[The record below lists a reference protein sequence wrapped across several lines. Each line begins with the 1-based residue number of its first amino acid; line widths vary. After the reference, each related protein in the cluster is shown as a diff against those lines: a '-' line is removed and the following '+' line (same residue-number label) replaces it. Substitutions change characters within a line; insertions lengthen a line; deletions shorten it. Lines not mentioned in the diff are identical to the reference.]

1 MKKLNSEFKTA
12 FISEA
17 GAALT
22 NNDYFA
28 FVELDDYACYVIA
41 DGITDLA
48 QSESAQKAVE
58 SIILHFQE
66 GPSLSRRSLRACLQK
81 ANRDLL
87 QTSGREAL
95 KASVTVII
103 TDYEVMRYAS
113 AGNTRLRLY
122 RDGTLITKTQDMS
135 LSQDL
140 VEKDEITPNV
150 LSRHEERHN
159 LYTYLGQEKDFRPYI
174 SGKLKLMNGDIAVLY
189 TRGIWENLAEADIDD
204 IFAETADDPQEPLNN
219 TEDMLLSKQPSD
231 LDNYTMAAV
240 FINKI
245 FTDPNRLRRRKR
257 MIKIVITVLIVF
269 LIIGIIVYILYN
281 RHKDKV
287 DEMNLRTDSTVACI
301 QDNNY
306 IRAQEEVKKALQQ
319 AENLKDKEKIQ
330 QLGAYLRLIE
340 SVIAADNAY
349 QNQKFDDAYQDYQTA
364 LDRSRYADKLGETYI
379 NRRIDN
385 TEDNLTAADYINLG
399 DKFMEQGDFDQAEAY
414 YLQAKALAAKIHAA
428 DSKALA
434 QAALDKLYE
443 AKQKQKD
450 EQEKKNEQKLSD
462 DISDLISQGD
472 KLLQC
477 GDLDMAEQKYLAAL
491 SLAAANYNAD
501 GKKEA
506 MAALDN
512 LDQARGKTAAA
523 AQKEAEKHAA
533 EYTAA
538 AALAGQGDAAFANA
552 NYAGAAASYKVAL
565 AQYTA
570 LGDTAQSAILNG
582 KLQNVAVKQK
592 ELEQQKALER
602 QKVEQ
607 QKADAAAAET
617 QAGELYAQK
626 NYAAAKQAYLKAQQ
640 LYLALGSQAKAVEI
654 KTILDQIDADA
665 AKMSTLPQ

>member
-58 SIILHFQE
+58 SVILHFQE
-66 GPSLSRRSLRACLQK
+66 RPSLTRRTLRACLES

-87 QTSGREAL
+87 QANGREVL
-95 KASVTVII
+95 KASVTVIV
-103 TDYEVMRYAS
+103 TDYEAVRYAA
-113 AGNTRLRLY
+113 AGNTRFRLY
-122 RDGTLITKTQDMS
+122 RDGTLNTKSKDMS

-159 LYTYLGQEKDFRPYI
+159 LYTYLGQEKDFRPHI

-189 TRGIWENLAEADIDD
+189 TRGIWENLDEADIDD
-204 IFAETADDPQEPLNN
+204 IFSETTDDPQEPLNN
-219 TEDMLLSKQPSD
+219 TEDMLLSKQPPD

-245 FTDPNRLRRRKR
+245 FTDPNRDRRRKR
-257 MIKIVITVLIVF
+257 IIKIAIIVLIVL
-269 LIIGIIVYILYN
+269 LIVSIIAYVLYS

-287 DEMNLRTDSTVACI
+287 DEMNLRADSTIACI

-306 IRAQEEVKKALQQ
+306 IRAREEVKKALQQ

-330 QLGAYLRLIE
+330 QLNNYLRLIE
-340 SVIAADNAY
+340 SVITADDAY
-349 QNQKFDDAYQDYQTA
+349 QNQKFDDAYQGYQTA
-364 LDRSRYADKLGETYI
+364 LERSRYADKLGEAYI
-379 NRRIDN
+379 NRRISSA
-385 TEDNLTAADYINLG
+385 EDNLTVADFINLG
-399 DKFMEQGDFDQAEAY
+399 DKAMEQGDLGQAEVY
-414 YLQAKALAAKIHAA
+414 YLRAKAFAAKIHAA
-428 DSKALA
+428 DGKVQA
-434 QAALDKLYE
+434 QAALDKLYD

-450 EQEKKNEQKLSD
+450 EQEKKDKQRLTG
-462 DISDLISQGD
+462 DISDLITQGD
-472 KLLQC
+472 TLSEY
-477 GDLDMAEQKYLAAL
+477 GDLDMAEQRYLAAR
-491 SLAAANYNAD
+491 SLAAVHYHAD

-506 MAALDN
+506 LAALDK
-512 LDQARGKTAAA
+512 LGQARGKAAAA

-552 NYAGAAASYKVAL
+552 DYIGAAASYNAAL

-570 LGDTAQSAILNG
+570 LGDTAQSAILSG
-582 KLQNVAVKQK
+582 KLQNVTAKQQA
-592 ELEQQKALER
+592 LDQQR
-602 QKVEQ
+602 
-607 QKADAAAAET
+607 ADAAAAQA

-626 NYAAAKQAYLKAQQ
+626 EYTAAKQAYRQAQQ
-640 LYLALGSQAKAVEI
+640 LYLALGNQAKADEI
-654 KTILDQIDADA
+654 KTILDRIDADA
-665 AKMSTLPQ
+665 AIMSALPQ

>member
-58 SIILHFQE
+58 SVILHFQE
-66 GPSLSRRSLRACLQK
+66 RPSLTRRALRACLES

-87 QTSGREAL
+87 QANGREVL
-95 KASVTVII
+95 KASVTVIV
-103 TDYEVMRYAS
+103 TDYEAVRYAA
-113 AGNTRLRLY
+113 AGNTRFRLY
-122 RDGTLITKTQDMS
+122 RDGMLNTKSKDMS

-159 LYTYLGQEKDFRPYI
+159 LYTYLGQEKDFRPHI

-189 TRGIWENLAEADIDD
+189 TRGIWENLDEADIDD
-204 IFAETADDPQEPLNN
+204 IFSETTDDPQEPLNN
-219 TEDMLLSKQPSD
+219 TEEMLLSKQPPN

-245 FTDPNRLRRRKR
+245 FTDPNRDRRRKR
-257 MIKIVITVLIVF
+257 IIKIAIIVVIVLLIVS
-269 LIIGIIVYILYN
+269 IIAYVLYS

-287 DEMNLRTDSTVACI
+287 DEMNLRADSTIACI

-306 IRAQEEVKKALQQ
+306 IRAREEVKKALQQ

-330 QLGAYLRLIE
+330 QLNNYLRLIE
-340 SVIAADNAY
+340 SVITADDTY
-349 QNQKFDDAYQDYQTA
+349 QNQKFEDAYQGYQTA
-364 LDRSRYADKLGETYI
+364 LERSRYADKLGEAYI
-379 NRRIDN
+379 NRRISSA
-385 TEDNLTAADYINLG
+385 EDNLTVADFINLG
-399 DKFMEQGDFDQAEAY
+399 DKAMEQGDFGQAEVY
-414 YLQAKALAAKIHAA
+414 YLRAKAFAAKIHAA
-428 DSKALA
+428 DGKVQA
-434 QAALDKLYE
+434 QAALDKLYD

-450 EQEKKNEQKLSD
+450 EQEKKDKQRLTG
-462 DISDLISQGD
+462 DISDLITQGD
-472 KLLQC
+472 TLSEY
-477 GDLDMAEQKYLAAL
+477 GDLDMAEQRYLAAR
-491 SLAAANYNAD
+491 SLAAAHYDAD

-506 MAALDN
+506 LAALDK
-512 LDQARGKTAAA
+512 LGQTRGKAAAA

-533 EYTAA
+533 EYTAG

-552 NYAGAAASYKVAL
+552 DYIGAAASYNAAL

-570 LGDTAQSAILNG
+570 LGDTAQSAILSG
-582 KLQNVAVKQK
+582 KLQNVAAKQQA
-592 ELEQQKALER
+592 LDQQR
-602 QKVEQ
+602 
-607 QKADAAAAET
+607 ADAAAAQD

-626 NYAAAKQAYLKAQQ
+626 EYTAAKQAYRQAQQ
-640 LYLALGSQAKAVEI
+640 LYLALGNQAKADEI
-654 KTILDQIDADA
+654 KTILDRIDADA
-665 AKMSTLPQ
+665 AIMSALPQ